1 MNLNESKKLKVLCEC
16 KNVVPAGQFIC
27 SVDPDKDGNYTW
39 LLHRE
44 NGETFG
50 GKAASQ
56 QAALEAVREVLSETK
71 RK

>member
-1 MNLNESKKLKVLCEC
+1 MNHDGNELHGFCDC
-16 KNVVPAGQFIC
+16 KNVVPVGEFIC
-27 SVDPDKDGNYTW
+27 AVDPDNDGKYTW

-56 QAALEAVREVLSETK
+56 QAALEAVREVLMKE
-71 RK
+71 